1 MSATLV
7 CLFNKF
13 GHCKYKEICR
23 QPHDN
28 LKCEENE
35 CEISQCSK
43 RHPKSCRYYDQF
55 KRCKFGEFCSFLHRD
70 KTEIAAPENEIK
82 DMREKINNLENH
94 VKAKESEMN
103 DKITALENENRE
115 LKKGLG
121 NVLQTMKKWIK
132 TTVKEITEGF
142 VSTISKLQDEK
153 EKHRE
158 NQLHILTEQISTISS
173 LLQPSSQMPVPRQP
187 Y

>member
-1 MSATLV
+1 M
-7 CLFNKF
+7 
-13 GHCKYKEICR
+13 
-23 QPHDN
+23 
-28 LKCEENE
+28 
-35 CEISQCSK
+35 
-43 RHPKSCRYYDQF
+43 
-55 KRCKFGEFCSFLHRD
+55 
-70 KTEIAAPENEIK
+70 
-82 DMREKINNLENH
+82 
-94 VKAKESEMN
+94 KAKESEMN

-115 LKKGLG
+115 LKKELG
-121 NVLQTMKKWIK
+121 NVLQTMKKCIE

-187 Y
+187 YYQAFEKRVEEG

>member
-1 MSATLV
+1 M
-7 CLFNKF
+7 
-13 GHCKYKEICR
+13 
-23 QPHDN
+23 
-28 LKCEENE
+28 
-35 CEISQCSK
+35 
-43 RHPKSCRYYDQF
+43 
-55 KRCKFGEFCSFLHRD
+55 
-70 KTEIAAPENEIK
+70 
-82 DMREKINNLENH
+82 
-94 VKAKESEMN
+94 KAKESEMN

-115 LKKGLG
+115 LKKELG
-121 NVLQTMKKWIK
+121 NVLQTMKKCIE

-187 Y
+187 YYQQTLNQQCPEPSDLAPILLSCDHCGPERAKKNHVRSNHQPKS